1 VPETK
6 KAIIEKLAEVY
17 DYNIPTISSSDFV
30 TSASAS
36 VTVSDNGT
44 TNTKADDYYN
54 VSTPFISAAN
64 HNYAYTSKTYA
75 PGTYALTEF
84 VGGNFPS
91 YIIFG
96 SDEVTTGEIKN
107 NNNKYEFAASG
118 VGICGDDGGSSRYWY
133 KDTATNEINAKH
145 AGFTN
150 GNFRRGYFLSDA
162 TNKAK
167 TFVMLAGVNNVGSD
181 AVVEYTLF
189 EKNTTTGE
197 LTPIQTIS
205 ATITGVNV
213 KTGRIVFAS
222 SVNANY
228 ESKFKLYTP
237 DTKENLID
245 LMAEVYGY
253 DEISSANVE
262 FSSGAHTITD
272 LETGKVNITMTY
284 NTTKHQYAKT
294 LIDYNP
300 GTYALLEFNG
310 VGAPRNIFFGNTS
323 VSEAAPHD
331 YYATAISGFGLSA
344 DSNWGATGY
353 AYINGTLVKAT
364 TSGATGKFDRGYLVA
379 SNSGA
384 FKDIPTDEEGKT
396 AWQNRNYVMLVGAV
410 QEGANV
416 KIEYTLW
423 LNEDGTLTEIQTK
436 EFVFANQT
444 LETGSIV
451 FTPSVKTG
459 HVANFN
465 LYTPDTKANLLA
477 KVNELYTL
485 N

>member
-1 VPETK
+1 M
-6 KAIIEKLAEVY
+6 
-17 DYNIPTISSSDFV
+17 S
-30 TSASAS
+30 
-36 VTVSDNGT
+36 
-44 TNTKADDYYN
+44 
-54 VSTPFISAAN
+54 
-64 HNYAYTSKTYA
+64 
-75 PGTYALTEF
+75 
-84 VGGNFPS
+84 
-91 YIIFG
+91 
-96 SDEVTTGEIKN
+96 
-107 NNNKYEFAASG
+107 
-118 VGICGDDGGSSRYWY
+118 
-133 KDTATNEINAKH
+133 
-145 AGFTN
+145 
-150 GNFRRGYFLSDA
+150 
-162 TNKAK
+162 
-167 TFVMLAGVNNVGSD
+167 
-181 AVVEYTLF
+181 
-189 EKNTTTGE
+189 
-197 LTPIQTIS
+197 Q
-205 ATITGVNV
+205 TITGVNV

-237 DTKENLID
+237 DTKANLVK
-245 LMAEVYGY
+245 LMADVYGY

-262 FSSGAHTITD
+262 FSSGTHTITD

-323 VSEAAPHD
+323 VSEAAPNN
-331 YYATAISGFGLSA
+331 YYATAISGFGLTA
-344 DSNWGATGY
+344 DSNWGTEGY

-384 FKDIPTDEEGKT
+384 FKDIPTDAAVVT

-410 QEGANV
+410 QDGADV

-423 LNEDGTLTEIQTK
+423 LNDNGTLTEIQTK

-444 LETGSIV
+444 LETGSIA

-459 HVANFN
+459 HSANFN
-465 LYTPDTKANLLA
+465 LYTPDTKANLIA
-477 KVNELYTL
+477 KIDSVYGTYLSEGNT
-485 N
+485 